1 MILNDIM
8 LPGSIFN
15 FVFLFRKVLERMT
28 KRGRG
33 NARRSAQR
41 TDAEEAMQDACA
53 EAEDVAAAVE
63 TGESSAATSAAAAG
77 APAAVLQR
85 RLEKAKAQADQA
97 KSDADKVIKEKEE
110 MQKQMDDMRAA
121 LALAKSN
128 VGDVVQVAENPVAP
142 PARKV
147 CLVPL
152 ETGFDLALNLDV
164 CVINLIQIFRRGR
177 KRWQLRRWPQFGVY
191 PFLRMAASS
200 LSSQVLARL
209 TFERFKK
216 SWFPESSLTQDS
228 DGTIPFVALKCCR
241 YYDSLQSA
249 KEVYTRTGTLLPPG
263 PRKGLM

>member
-15 FVFLFRKVLERMT
+15 SVFLFRKVLERMT

-33 NARRSAQR
+33 NARRSAQPM
-41 TDAEEAMQDACA
+41 DAEEAMQDARA
-53 EAEDVAAAVE
+53 EVEDVAAAVE
-63 TGESSAATSAAAAG
+63 TGESSAAAAG

-97 KSDADKVIKEKEE
+97 KSDADKAIKEKEA
-110 MQKQMDDMRAA
+110 MQKQMRAA

-128 VGDVVQVAENPVAP
+128 VGDVVQVAENPVAT

-147 CLVPL
+147 CLAPL

-177 KRWQLRRWPQFGVY
+177 KRWQLRRWLQFGVY

-209 TFERFKK
+209 
-216 SWFPESSLTQDS
+216 
-228 DGTIPFVALKCCR
+228 
-241 YYDSLQSA
+241 
-249 KEVYTRTGTLLPPG
+249 
-263 PRKGLM
+263 